1 MSTLHA
7 PEYDDYEYTF
17 SDEARTIKTFEE
29 IFAYFN
35 DKGQIKN
42 ITCGKKHSLILTS
55 IHSSA
60 APSPARKPSPAAP
73 F

>member
-42 ITCGKKHSLILTS
+42 ITCGKKHSLILT
-55 IHSSA
+55 IDG
-60 APSPARKPSPAAP
+60 
-73 F
+73 